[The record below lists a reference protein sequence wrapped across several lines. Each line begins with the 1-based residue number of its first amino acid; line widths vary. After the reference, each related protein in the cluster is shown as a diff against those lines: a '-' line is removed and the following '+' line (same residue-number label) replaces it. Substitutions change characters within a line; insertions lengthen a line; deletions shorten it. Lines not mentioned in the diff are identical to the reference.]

1 MTWPA
6 AAAASTTIITTT
18 LKEGIA
24 SRATHSIYC
33 IVLLLLLVLWQ
44 YRWTGGGD
52 HPVVVTTLRKRP
64 TKLYSLEFPY
74 FPSALRCLPSLLASS
89 DGCGG
94 GREALV
100 AKKIVKSVVSLHVSL
115 SGSAAKVILLL
126 YVGKLIRSSVL
137 LIIQPLALHGSA
149 VPRPKLS

>member
-1 MTWPA
+1 M
-6 AAAASTTIITTT
+6 
-18 LKEGIA
+18 
-24 SRATHSIYC
+24 
-33 IVLLLLLVLWQ
+33 
-44 YRWTGGGD
+44 D
-52 HPVVVTTLRKRP
+52 
-64 TKLYSLEFPY
+64 
-74 FPSALRCLPSLLASS
+74 
-89 DGCGG
+89 GG

-126 YVGKLIRSSVL
+126 SVGKLIRSSVL